1 MGSSPL
7 TRGKR
12 IVVDGQVASQGLI
25 PAHAGKTLA
34 VPLTSW
40 SPRAHP
46 RSRGENE
53 PPSFSRSPLRGS
65 SPLTR
70 GKPSPPDRC
79 RSSTGLIPAHA
90 GKTREHGPAQGGR
103 EAHPRSRGENP
114 VCAVIRISCRGSS
127 PLTRGKHHVADGYRR
142 ERRLIP
148 AHAGKTCRRGGA
160 SRRRRAHPRSRGENA
175 IHLMP
180 QPTVPGSSPLTRGKP
195 PSRPSPAI

>member
-1 MGSSPL
+1 MPG
-7 TRGKR
+7 
-12 IVVDGQVASQGLI
+12 
-25 PAHAGKTLA
+25 
-34 VPLTSW
+34 
-40 SPRAHP
+40 AHP
-46 RSRGENE
+46 RSRGENVLTQQTGYKE
-53 PPSFSRSPLRGS
+53 TGS

-148 AHAGKTCRRGGA
+148 AHAGKTIEG
-160 SRRRRAHPRSRGENA
+160 RAVNDG
-175 IHLMP
+175 
-180 QPTVPGSSPLTRGKP
+180 
-195 PSRPSPAI
+195 